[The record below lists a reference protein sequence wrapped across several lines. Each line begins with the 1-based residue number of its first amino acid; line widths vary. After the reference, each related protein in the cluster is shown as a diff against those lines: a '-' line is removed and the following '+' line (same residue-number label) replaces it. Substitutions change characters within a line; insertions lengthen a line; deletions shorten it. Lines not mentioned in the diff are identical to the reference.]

1 MGTKQEK
8 QEKMPTPSEIKTT
21 IMTVQS
27 KINEFRNEKLEIKK
41 KKKFEII
48 SCLEEKN
55 LNVSK
60 LKMDGLIRQENYI
73 EVCDILNHLLEIL
86 SERVFYILT
95 STECPCDLRAPLDSI
110 IYASIRLEV
119 EELLQLRDLILKKY
133 GRYYIEKAENNA
145 DHLVNVILK
154 VKLGLNVCSDIYLI
168 IRLKQ
173 FCREKKIK
181 FEFPEDISSNNA
193 IDNNNNNNIFINN
206 LKFQIIDLRE
216 KNNILNNKLNN
227 LIKKNNDL
235 LLENSILK
243 KKIEELNKIINN
255 LNKTTNNSKNLQ
267 SPSEMNE
274 LYKKIE
280 ELEEKLKRYPIIL
293 EKNENLMSIIFQS
306 IDQEIKYSMICKNT
320 DTINRLEEKLYEV
333 FPIFSE
339 KDNFF
344 LCKGKKLNKFK
355 TFDFNNIKNGDIII
369 LNQVE

>member
-8 QEKMPTPSEIKTT
+8 IEKMPTPSEIKTI

-27 KINEFRNEKLEIKK
+27 KINEFRNEKLEIIK

-55 LNVSK
+55 LNASK
-60 LKMDGLIRQENYI
+60 AKMDGLIRQEDYI
-73 EVCDILNHLLEIL
+73 EVCDILNPLLEIL
-86 SERVFYILT
+86 SERVNYILT
-95 STECPCDLRAPLDSI
+95 SIECPCDLRPPLDSI

-119 EELLQLRDLILKKY
+119 EELLKLRDLILKKY
-133 GRYYIEKAENNA
+133 GRSYIEKAEKNR
-145 DHLVNVILK
+145 DYLVNIVL
-154 VKLGLNVCSDIYLI
+154 VEKLSLNFCSDIYLI

-173 FCREKKIK
+173 FCIEKKIQ
-181 FEFPEDISSNNA
+181 FEFPDDISSNIA
-193 IDNNNNNNIFINN
+193 IDNNNIFINN
-206 LKFQIIDLRE
+206 LKFQINDLRE

-227 LIKKNNDL
+227 QIKKNNEL
-235 LLENSILK
+235 FLENSILK

-255 LNKTTNNSKNLQ
+255 LNNTTNNSKNIQ
-267 SPSEMNE
+267 SPSEMNK

-339 KDNFF
+339 KENFF